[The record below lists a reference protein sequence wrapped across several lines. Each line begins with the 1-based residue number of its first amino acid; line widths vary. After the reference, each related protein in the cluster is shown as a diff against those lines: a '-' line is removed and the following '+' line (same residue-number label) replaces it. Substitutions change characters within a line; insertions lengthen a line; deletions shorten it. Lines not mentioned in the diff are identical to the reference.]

1 MREQDFVKEEK
12 ATGAIVCVRERER
25 IHSMRNFIAEAEDKQ
40 KHLENI
46 AGFKSNTH
54 KTAIHTNT
62 LYKLR

>member
-12 ATGAIVCVRERER
+12 ATGAIVCVRGR

-40 KHLENI
+40 NHLENI